1 MQGPTIK
8 MLHAKRNNKLSGKFE
23 VTGLFYETNGLKLRK
38 FLDIK
43 LTGTKES
50 KPQLMVVMMNPGSS
64 YPLDGI
70 ENNTVPTIAKPD
82 NTQSQIMKVMEGAA
96 IEYARVL
103 NLSDLRTP
111 DSNTLY
117 KFLKSEE
124 SQLVDHSVFSPT
136 RRPELN
142 QLFVRNVPVI
152 FGWGVNKVLIPLA
165 KQAITTLSIEQ
176 PLGLKKPNKEFS
188 YYHPLP
194 QVYVKQVEWVQH
206 VTSQLTTHLRCR
218 TQRSCAGY

>member
-1 MQGPTIK
+1 
-8 MLHAKRNNKLSGKFE
+8 LSGKFE

-43 LTGTKES
+43 LSGTKQS

-70 ENNTVPTIAKPD
+70 ENNTVPAVAKPD
-82 NTQSQIMKVMEGAA
+82 NTQSQIMKVMEGAS

-111 DSNTLY
+111 NSNALY
-117 KFLKSEE
+117 KFLKSKE

-136 RRPELN
+136 RKSELN
-142 QLFVRNVPVI
+142 QLFIRNVPVI
-152 FGWGVNKVLIPLA
+152 FGWGVNKALVPLA
-165 KQAITTLSIEQ
+165 KKAIASLSTEQ
-176 PLGLKKPNKEFS
+176 PLGIKKPNSEFS

-194 QVYVKQVEWVQH
+194 QIHSKQVEWVQH

-218 TQRSCAGY
+218 TQQSCAGY